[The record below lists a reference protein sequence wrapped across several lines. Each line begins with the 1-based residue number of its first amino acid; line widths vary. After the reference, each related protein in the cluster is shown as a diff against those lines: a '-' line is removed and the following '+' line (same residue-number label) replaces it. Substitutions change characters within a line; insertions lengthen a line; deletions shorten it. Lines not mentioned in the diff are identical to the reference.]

1 VADSEI
7 ERLVYF
13 WSSQNFSEVTPL
25 KIEAMPA
32 SSVPGSHEP
41 PKDALLEEA
50 RKIAEEHGGQISTS
64 FLQRKL
70 QIGYPRAARLK
81 ELLDEELAKENQEPT
96 SLPAPEPTPT
106 DEEEQ
111 KEEGQ

>member
-1 VADSEI
+1 
-7 ERLVYF
+7 
-13 WSSQNFSEVTPL
+13 
-25 KIEAMPA
+25 
-32 SSVPGSHEP
+32 VPGSHEP

-81 ELLDEELAKENQEPT
+81 ELLDEELAKESQEVP
-96 SLPAPEPTPT
+96 PPPPEPTPN
-106 DEEEQ
+106 DEEP